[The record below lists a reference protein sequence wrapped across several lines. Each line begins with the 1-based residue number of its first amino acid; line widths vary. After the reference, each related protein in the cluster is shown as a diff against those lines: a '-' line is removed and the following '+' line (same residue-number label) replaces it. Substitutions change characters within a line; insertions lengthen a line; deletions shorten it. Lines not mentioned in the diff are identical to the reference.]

1 MHGVLKK
8 YYELKK
14 CYSNVRPGW
23 MEFES
28 AENVLDRI
36 KMESNE
42 LKSYLD
48 GLSNAT
54 RADK

>member
-1 MHGVLKK
+1 MFFKK

-14 CYSNVRPGW
+14 RYSNARPGW